1 MVERPYCWTCFTAAE
16 DADIEGDRCAQC
28 RYDIACELDDDA
40 RERAIE
46 RAVDEHLDRE
56 QERRHG

>member
-1 MVERPYCWTCFTAAE
+1 MDKPYCWSCGTASVA
-16 DADIEGDRCAQC
+16 ADIEANTCARC
-28 RYDIACELDDDA
+28 RYEIACAADDDA

-56 QERRHG
+56 EERRYG